1 MFISLKV
8 KLIAATLA
16 SVVTI
21 ILLVTAIKFG
31 SGNVGIKLQESQL
44 AAVALRNHTNIDMMH
59 DAVRADVLAAFH
71 VARTAP
77 EQRADVTAALRAHVG
92 ELRRLMGVIKDL
104 PLPADIGAAVRAVQI
119 PLNDYAKA
127 GEALTRAALDGD
139 PQANA
144 LLADFTKQF
153 EALETSMAAAGDE
166 LEGLVRLH
174 AKAADTFS
182 YRAWVVGSVALVL
195 GGIIAIFATW
205 VTQIEVL
212 RPLDALNR
220 ALQRLARGE
229 YDTAL
234 PTARRDE
241 IGEIARTVEAFGRDA
256 VERNRLTREASI
268 LSELNEWLQS
278 AKSEAELYQM
288 IAEFLSRFLPG
299 TTGAIYIYANS
310 RDILECAKV
319 WNGTQA
325 TATMHPDD
333 CWGLRRGRTYTHGQH
348 EIEFDCSHVAPGSAD
363 DYCCIPI
370 LAHGETVGLL
380 HLEMK
385 PQDGVSA
392 ADRKAVFV
400 EQRRLGLSA
409 VEHISLAIANVK
421 LRDQL
426 RDQSIRDVLTGLYN
440 RRYLLET
447 ARREFQRA
455 ARSGQPVSVLSI
467 DVDHFK
473 KFNDN
478 HGHDAGDTV
487 LRAVGEAMV
496 ATFRGDDVAC
506 RFGGEEFV
514 ALMPGAP
521 LETARARA
529 EELRAKVE
537 GITVRYGD
545 GNLPR
550 ITISVGVAAFPDFGN
565 GVMEVLKVADTALYA
580 AKNNGRNRVEVVQN
594 ETPADA
600 IAAQRPGTGLNAT
613 ILKRLNDGSAQPKTA
628 GAGS

>member
-1 MFISLKV
+1 MSISLKV
-8 KLIAATLA
+8 KLVAATCA

-21 ILLVTAIKFG
+21 ILLVTALKVG
-31 SGNVGIKLQESQL
+31 SGNVAAKLGESQL
-44 AAVALRNHTNIDMMH
+44 AAVALRNHTNVDMMH
-59 DAVRADVLAAFH
+59 DAVRADVFAAFH
-71 VARTAP
+71 YRRTAP
-77 EQRADVTAALRAHVG
+77 ERRAGVTAGLRTHIA
-92 ELRRLMGVIKDL
+92 ELRRLMAANATL
-104 PLPADIGAAVRAVQI
+104 PLPAEIVATLRALQS
-119 PLNDYAKA
+119 PLDVYAKTA
-127 GEALTRAALDGD
+127 EALVPAAFDADPRADIR
-139 PQANA
+139 
-144 LLADFTKQF
+144 LADFSKQF
-153 EALETSMAAAGDE
+153 EALETGMSTAGDQ
-166 LEGLVRLH
+166 LEGLVRSH
-174 AKAADTFS
+174 TKAADTFS
-182 YRAWVVGSVALVL
+182 YRAWMIGTVALIL
-195 GGIIAIFATW
+195 GGIIAVFATW

-234 PTARRDE
+234 PTTRRDE

-256 VERNRLTREASI
+256 VERGRLTREATV

-299 TTGAIYIYANS
+299 ATGAIYIYANS

-348 EIEFDCSHVAPGSAD
+348 EIEFDCSHVAPGSAE

-380 HLEMK
+380 HLELK
-385 PQDGVSA
+385 PQDGVAA
-392 ADRKAVFV
+392 ADRKAAFT
-400 EQRRLGLSA
+400 EQRRLGLAA

-426 RDQSIRDVLTGLYN
+426 RDQAIRDVLTGLYN

-455 ARSGQPVSVLSI
+455 ARSSQSVAILSI

-478 HGHDAGDTV
+478 HGHDAGDSV
-487 LRAVGEAMV
+487 LRAVGEAMM
-496 ATFRGDDVAC
+496 ATFRGEDVAC

-514 ALMPGAP
+514 ALLPGAT
-521 LETARARA
+521 LQDATARA
-529 EELRAKVE
+529 EDLRTAVE
-537 GITVRYGD
+537 RITVRYGD
-545 GNLPR
+545 DNLPR
-550 ITISVGVAAFPDFGN
+550 ITISVGVAAFPEFGN

-580 AKNNGRNRVEVVQN
+580 AKANGRNRVEVAHR
-594 ETPADA
+594 ETASDSNT
-600 IAAQRPGTGLNAT
+600 QRPGTDLNAA
-613 ILKRLNDGSAQPKTA
+613 ILKRLADGATQRQNVA
-628 GAGS
+628 V

>member
-1 MFISLKV
+1 MSISLKV
-8 KLIAATLA
+8 KLGAATLA

-21 ILLVTAIKFG
+21 ILLVTALKIG
-31 SGNVGIKLQESQL
+31 SGNVAVKLGESQL

-59 DAVRADVLAAFH
+59 DAVRADVFAAFH
-71 VARTAP
+71 YTRTAP
-77 EQRADVTAALRAHVG
+77 ERRTEVLAALRRHLT
-92 ELRRLMGVIKDL
+92 ELRRLMDANMAL
-104 PLPADIGAAVRAVQI
+104 PLPVEIGVGLRALQK
-119 PLNDYAKA
+119 PLTDYAIA
-127 GEALTRAALDGD
+127 AERLSEAAFDADATSATR
-139 PQANA
+139 
-144 LLADFTKQF
+144 LADFSKQF
-153 EALETSMAAAGDE
+153 QALETGMSTAGDQ
-166 LEGLVRLH
+166 LEALVRLH

-182 YRAWVVGSVALVL
+182 TRAWWIGTIALIL
-195 GGIIAIFATW
+195 GGIIAVFATW
-205 VTQIEVL
+205 VTHVEVL

-220 ALQRLARGE
+220 ALERLARGE
-229 YDTAL
+229 VDIAL
-234 PTARRDE
+234 PTKRRDE
-241 IGEIARTVEAFGRDA
+241 IGEIARTVEAFGHDA
-256 VERNRLTREASI
+256 VERNRLTREATI

-278 AKSEAELYQM
+278 AKSESELYQM

-299 TTGAIYIYANS
+299 ATGAIYIYANS
-310 RDILECAKV
+310 RDVLECAKV

-333 CWGLRRGRTYTHGQH
+333 CWGLRRGRTYTHGQS
-348 EIEFDCSHVAPGSAD
+348 EIEFDCSHVAPGSAE

-385 PQDGVSA
+385 SHEGVSA
-392 ADRKAVFV
+392 SNRKLAFT

-426 RDQSIRDVLTGLYN
+426 RDQSIRDVLTGLFN

-455 ARSGQPVSVLSI
+455 ARNNQPVAILSI

-478 HGHDAGDTV
+478 HGHDAGDAV
-487 LRAVGEAMV
+487 LRSVGEAMT

-514 ALMPGAP
+514 ALLPGAA
-521 LETARARA
+521 LQDAKARA
-529 EELRAKVE
+529 EELRAKIE
-537 GITVRYGD
+537 GIAVRYGD
-545 GNLPR
+545 DNLPR
-550 ITISVGVAAFPDFGN
+550 VTISVGVAAFPEFGN

-580 AKNNGRNRVEVVQN
+580 AKNNGRNRVEVAHH
-594 ETPADA
+594 ETALGTT
-600 IAAQRPGTGLNAT
+600 AQRPGTDLNAA
-613 ILKRLNDGSAQPKTA
+613 ILKRLTDGTDQPQTVA
-628 GAGS
+628 AGS